1 MRIHWSA
8 KCRCSLTKRPT
19 RWPSA
24 TLTLRPTVMAV
35 SATYAYDT
43 ASPAPSS
50 KRRPVT
56 LNETRNSENTS
67 AWHASE
73 KKQTN
78 KRDTVRTQS
87 IFFNR
92 TTIAISSSLSMDG
105 FTGRWPLIEKRARSK
120 SDRFSMNDFDSMF
133 FFNENK
139 NKSYIKIPVET

>member
-73 KKQTN
+73 KKTN
-78 KRDTVRTQS
+78 KQKRYGSNPIHLFQSNDNRNFVVFINGWIYRSMAPYRKEGAFQIWS
-87 IFFNR
+87 IFHERFWFNV
-92 TTIAISSSLSMDG
+92 
-105 FTGRWPLIEKRARSK
+105 
-120 SDRFSMNDFDSMF
+120 